1 MTHDLVRRQQ
11 LISEMNS
18 WLRCRLDG
26 DCDTL
31 LLSKR
36 SKDYCTRERNIF
48 FSAQAVRGHRCLV
61 LPLIQCFDILLV

>member
-26 DCDTL
+26 DRDTL

-36 SKDYCTRERNIF
+36 SKDCCTREGNIF
-48 FSAQAVRGHRCLV
+48 FSAQAVEETQVPCAPSYSV
-61 LPLIQCFDILLV
+61 FDILLV